1 VYLIDGAEEWWE
13 PEGVKEELARFLALE
28 TPTPILILVTMALSP
43 EAPIQS
49 AEYFLSLLGLEEKV
63 GKILTTGVNVGL
75 LIEFGSRCWRAGQ

>member
-13 PEGVKEELARFLALE
+13 PEGVKEELARFFALE

-63 GKILTTGVNVGL
+63 GTFLTAGVSVGF
-75 LIEFGSRCWRAGQ
+75 LIEFWGRCWRVGL